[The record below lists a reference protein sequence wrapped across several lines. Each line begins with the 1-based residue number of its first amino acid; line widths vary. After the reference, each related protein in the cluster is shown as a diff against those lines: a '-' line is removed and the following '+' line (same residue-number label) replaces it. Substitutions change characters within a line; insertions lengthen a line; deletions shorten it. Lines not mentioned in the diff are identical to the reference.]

1 MTDAQFTEY
10 LRLQSQ
16 TLATNIAEFFK
27 NLGIPPARCTKCDES
42 VYWIT
47 HKTGRPAPYNSSDL
61 KLHLK
66 TCVKGEQYSR
76 DHFNSPEEIAKR
88 QQAANAH

>member
-1 MTDAQFTEY
+1 MTDMQFAE
-10 LRLQSQ
+10 LQRLQQ
-16 TLATNIAEFFK
+16 LEANVKDLQK
-27 NLGIPPARCTKCDES
+27 NLRSGTCRDC
-42 VYWIT
+42 
-47 HKTGRPAPYNSSDL
+47 GRPVFWIEHRTGTRTPYNPDL
-61 KLHLK
+61 TNHVK